1 MNEKPIE
8 NRGEIIIYRAEDN
21 TVQLDVRMENETV
34 WLSQQQMVQLFNSTK
49 QNISLH
55 IGNIFREGELQKEAT
70 VKEYLTVQTEGNRQI
85 CRKVLYYNLDVIISV
100 GYRVKSQRGVQFRQ
114 WANRI
119 LKDYLVKGYAVNE
132 KLRREQLSDL
142 RQLVQI
148 VGRTV
153 QSKAVESADET
164 QAIFDVVLDYTYA
177 LDTLDNYDY
186 ERLTVKET
194 TPEERFHATY
204 ENAMQTIAALREKF
218 GGSTLFGNE
227 KDDSFKSSIGQIYQT
242 FGGKDL
248 YPSVEEKA
256 AMLLYLVT
264 KNHSFSDGNKRIA
277 ATLFLW
283 FLNNNGIL
291 YREDGTKRLADN
303 TLVALTLMIAESRT
317 EEKDT
322 MVKVVVNLINQK
334 N

>member
-119 LKDYLVKGYAVNE
+119 LKDYLVKGYAINE

-204 ENAMQTIAALREKF
+204 E
-218 GGSTLFGNE
+218 
-227 KDDSFKSSIGQIYQT
+227 
-242 FGGKDL
+242 
-248 YPSVEEKA
+248 
-256 AMLLYLVT
+256 
-264 KNHSFSDGNKRIA
+264 
-277 ATLFLW
+277 
-283 FLNNNGIL
+283 
-291 YREDGTKRLADN
+291 
-303 TLVALTLMIAESRT
+303 
-317 EEKDT
+317 
-322 MVKVVVNLINQK
+322 
-334 N
+334 